1 MGRMILVVYRTV
13 MFLLLP
19 VIYVRYLLKAGFT
32 PSYRERLSERF
43 GNLPDSIPTGT
54 IWVHAVSVGEVN
66 AAVPMIESLLQSQN
80 RQVLITCVTPTG
92 SAQIK
97 KSLGGQVEH
106 LYAPVDVGIIVRA
119 FLRKLKPAM
128 IVIMETEMWPN
139 LIYQSTSANVPVL
152 FANMRLSDRTFA
164 GATRLRSFS
173 RYVLNGVSAFCV
185 QTEEDRQRIVKIG
198 VPDSK
203 VSVTGSLKFDVTA
216 PEEVLARGR
225 QIRERLGG
233 DDVQVMILGSSHD
246 GEETG
251 FLNVFERLKEEFPM
265 LLGII
270 VPRHP
275 ERFDMVYQAISQ
287 RGLQVVRRSQW
298 NGRLPDDASVLLVD
312 SMGELMEYYTASDV
326 AVVGG
331 SFVPVGGHNV
341 LEPLMTGTALIFGP
355 QMSNFRLISE
365 LVLTAQA
372 GFQVS
377 DMDELAMSVRKLLS
391 GPDLQQEMVAKG
403 YQLLAE
409 NRGSVKRTCE
419 RLLSVF

>member
-1 MGRMILVVYRTV
+1 MGKMILVVYRMV
-13 MFLLLP
+13 MFLMLP
-19 VIYVRYLLKAGFT
+19 VIYFRYLLKAGFT
-32 PSYRERLSERF
+32 PSYRERITERF
-43 GNLPDSIPTGT
+43 GILPDSIPTGM

-66 AAVPMIESLLQSQN
+66 AAVPMIENLLQTQN
-80 RQVLITCVTPTG
+80 RQVLVTCVTPTG

-97 KSLGGQVEH
+97 KSLGDQVVH
-106 LYAPVDVGIIVRA
+106 VYAPVDVGVIVRA

-139 LIYQSTSANVPVL
+139 LIDQSTCADIPVL

-164 GATRLRSFS
+164 RAVRLKPFS
-173 RYVLNGVSAFCV
+173 RYVLNDVSAFCV
-185 QTEEDRQRIVKIG
+185 QTEDDYQRIVKIG

-203 VSVTGSLKFDVTA
+203 ISVTGNLKFDVTA
-216 PEEVLARGR
+216 PEEVLMRGKK
-225 QIRERLGG
+225 IRECLGG
-233 DDVQVMILGSSHD
+233 DDVRVMILGSSHD

-251 FLNVFERLKEEFPM
+251 FLDVFEQMKVEFPM
-265 LLGII
+265 LLGVI

-275 ERFDMVYQAISQ
+275 ERFDAVYQTISQ
-287 RGLQVVRRSQW
+287 RRLNVVRRSQW
-298 NGRLPDDASVLLVD
+298 KGRLPEEANILLVD
-312 SMGELMEYYTASDV
+312 SMGELMEFYAACDV

-355 QMSNFRLISE
+355 QMSNFRQISQ
-365 LVLTAQA
+365 LVLSAQA
-372 GFQVS
+372 GLQVP
-377 DMDELAMSVRKLLS
+377 DMDELTKTVKLLLENS
-391 GPDLQQEMVAKG
+391 DLHQEMVVRG

-419 RLLSVF
+419 RLMSEL